1 VGTPSPVVPEQPGE
15 ALSAAVDTNAPAE
28 HPPGA
33 CRVCGKTLI
42 ANDNYCGNCGMMAA
56 APDNALQSK
65 WATMW
70 FMQQAHKAVEGPDEQ
85 HEVGLPA
92 SQEDI
97 AGSRSTA
104 AQSIIAS
111 NEEKSAELSNS
122 AESSAEDRRKPRS
135 VLSVLKLRF
144 KTSAAER

>member
-1 VGTPSPVVPEQPGE
+1 
-15 ALSAAVDTNAPAE
+15 
-28 HPPGA
+28 
-33 CRVCGKTLI
+33 
-42 ANDNYCGNCGMMAA
+42 
-56 APDNALQSK
+56 
-65 WATMW
+65 MW
-70 FMQQAHKAVEGPDEQ
+70 FIQQAQKAVEGPDEQ
-85 HEVGLPA
+85 HEVGLPANA